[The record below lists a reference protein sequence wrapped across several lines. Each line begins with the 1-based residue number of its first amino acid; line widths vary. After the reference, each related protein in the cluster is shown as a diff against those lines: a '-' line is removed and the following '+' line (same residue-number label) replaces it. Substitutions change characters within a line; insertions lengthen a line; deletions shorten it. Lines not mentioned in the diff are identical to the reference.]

1 MRAAIG
7 RRTVRRGAPPNT
19 GRPRGRKR
27 GWSHTSS
34 LGGKNASHATSHLC
48 GRIGVGACGF
58 VLWPAERRGNGEH
71 FRDGD
76 GCKRRGGGGGH
87 SDRDERGHRGRVQ
100 SEHERAGILLVPVA
114 AAGKIYD

>member
-1 MRAAIG
+1 M
-7 RRTVRRGAPPNT
+7 VRRGASPNT

-34 LGGKNASHATSHLC
+34 LGGKNASHATLRLR
-48 GRIGVGACGF
+48 GRIGVVARGF

-76 GCKRRGGGGGH
+76 GCKRRGGGGSHG
-87 SDRDERGHRGRVQ
+87 DRDERGHGDCDNA
-100 SEHERAGILLVPVA
+100 EHERARVLFVPVA
-114 AAGKIYD
+114 AAGKIYDGCAAKGI